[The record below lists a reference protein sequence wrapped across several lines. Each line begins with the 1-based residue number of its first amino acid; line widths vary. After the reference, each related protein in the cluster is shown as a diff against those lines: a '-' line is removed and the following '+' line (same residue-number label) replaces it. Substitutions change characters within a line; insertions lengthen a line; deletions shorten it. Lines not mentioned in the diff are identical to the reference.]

1 MLQYAL
7 PPQARFHIESQGS
20 TTRYC
25 GSASRGCSAGLVAV
39 RALRDLS
46 GSDLA
51 AARAD
56 ADLQFALCIKNAFPE
71 LRVEYWRRLTVIG
84 TVSLTL
90 TRDP

>member
-7 PPQARFHIESQGS
+7 PPQARFHIESPGRHDQVPRISIQRLLG
-20 TTRYC
+20 
-25 GSASRGCSAGLVAV
+25 GMVAV

>member
-7 PPQARFHIESQGS
+7 PPQARFHIESPGRHDQVPRISIQRLLG
-20 TTRYC
+20 
-25 GSASRGCSAGLVAV
+25 GMVAV
-39 RALRDLS
+39 RSLRDLS

-56 ADLQFALCIKNAFPE
+56 ADLQFALCIKNPFPE

-84 TVSLTL
+84 TVCLTL
-90 TRDP
+90 SRNP

>member
-1 MLQYAL
+1 M
-7 PPQARFHIESQGS
+7 
-20 TTRYC
+20 
-25 GSASRGCSAGLVAV
+25 VAV

-51 AARAD
+51 RA

>member
-1 MLQYAL
+1 M
-7 PPQARFHIESQGS
+7 
-20 TTRYC
+20 
-25 GSASRGCSAGLVAV
+25 VAV

-46 GSDLA
+46 GSDL
-51 AARAD
+51 ARAD

-84 TVSLTL
+84 TVCLTL